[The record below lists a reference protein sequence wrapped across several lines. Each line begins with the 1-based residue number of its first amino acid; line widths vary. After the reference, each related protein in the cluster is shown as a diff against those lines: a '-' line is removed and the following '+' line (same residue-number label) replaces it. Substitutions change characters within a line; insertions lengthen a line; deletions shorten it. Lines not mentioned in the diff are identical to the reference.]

1 MSDDILLI
9 IWLVDKM
16 AAYQYSMNLIPHI
29 GTKTFRTENAV
40 EWRLDSTSTTQFFCQ
55 IGVISFFVT
64 FLQGLKQPRDDL
76 LCQRILSKFGHCIFC
91 IRNFKSNLKIFI

>member
-16 AAYQYSMNLIPHI
+16 AAYQYSTNLIPHNI

-64 FLQGLKQPRDDL
+64 FLRGLKPPKYLDMSSYVNEF
-76 LCQRILSKFGHCIFC
+76 CQ
-91 IRNFKSNLKIFI
+91 NLAIVFFALKL